1 MKFRRFDILSDINK
15 LILQQITSG
24 NRINATFNAVRNLR
38 AELLQE
44 VQRSNNKL
52 ETTFEL
58 QKSTPKMNAT
68 FETNLLP
75 SKLNATFIPNTF
87 A

>member
-15 LILQQITSG
+15 LILQQITSE
-24 NRINATFNAVRNLR
+24 NRIDVTFNAVHNLR